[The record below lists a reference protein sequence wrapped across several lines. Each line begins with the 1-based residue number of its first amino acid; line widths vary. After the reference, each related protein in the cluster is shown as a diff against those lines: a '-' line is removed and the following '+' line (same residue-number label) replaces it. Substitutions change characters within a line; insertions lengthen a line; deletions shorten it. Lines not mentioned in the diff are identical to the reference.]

1 MNTSLV
7 LALSLNF
14 ENSVNRCGVREGVW
28 RGRSLG
34 REQRREVEGGAGG
47 VKCCVQFLL
56 LFPKGE
62 QNVVFPVGVSY
73 VSRGHDTEREGRG
86 SELRFCLQFMFGSCM
101 GGGQCVSP

>member
-62 QNVVFPVGVSY
+62 QNVVFRVGVSTRY
-73 VSRGHDTEREGRG
+73 CGHDAE
-86 SELRFCLQFMFGSCM
+86 
-101 GGGQCVSP
+101 GGGR